1 MANTVALYAR
11 VSSEQQAEAGT
22 IRSQVSALLE
32 RIAADGHGI
41 PAKELQFID
50 DGYSGA
56 NLIRPG
62 LERLRDSAFTGA
74 VDRVYVHSPDRLA
87 RKYAYQILVMDELR
101 KSGVEVVFLNREI
114 GKTPED
120 DLLLQVQGMMAEYER
135 AKILERSRRG
145 KLQGAKRG
153 AVNVLSGAPYGY
165 RYIGKHEGDGDA
177 RYEIV
182 FEEARVVQQIFDWV
196 GKERM
201 TLGEVRKRLEEAGI
215 KTRSGKAWWDRT
227 TVWGMLKNPAY
238 MGQAAFGK
246 TKQGEK
252 RTRVRPQRNSSSK
265 PRQSYSTYDV
275 PSEEWISIAVPALV
289 SPELFAVVQE
299 QFSEN
304 RARART
310 RRRGATHLLQGLVC
324 CKYCDYAFYGRPAK
338 NRHNQHYVYYRCIGT
353 DAYRFGGKRVC
364 SNRQVRGDL
373 LEDAVWAQVTEL
385 LQNPARLQ
393 SEYERRLQRK
403 STEDP
408 ARLEAERKNV
418 QNKIARMIDSYGDG
432 LITKSEF
439 EPRVKRAKSQL
450 KTIEDQVRQLDD
462 EAQNTQQLQLLI
474 VRIDEFAAKLKGK
487 LDKIDWESK
496 RQIVRSV
503 VRRVEIDQ
511 DEVNVVFR
519 VTSFPFELA
528 PSGAKSSQHCRK
540 REWTTLGRAFI
551 PSLHQPIIQYPR
563 FQVSADCFQNALIVY
578 PFSYLSH
585 QYVVVD
591 SVEEFL

>member
-1 MANTVALYAR
+1 
-11 VSSEQQAEAGT
+11 
-22 IRSQVSALLE
+22 
-32 RIAADGHGI
+32 
-41 PAKELQFID
+41 
-50 DGYSGA
+50 
-56 NLIRPG
+56 
-62 LERLRDSAFTGA
+62 
-74 VDRVYVHSPDRLA
+74 
-87 RKYAYQILVMDELR
+87 
-101 KSGVEVVFLNREI
+101 
-114 GKTPED
+114 
-120 DLLLQVQGMMAEYER
+120 MMAEYER

-177 RYEIV
+177 RYEIF

-201 TLGEVRKRLEEAGI
+201 SLGEVRKRLEEAGA
-215 KTRSGKAWWDRT
+215 KTKSGKTWWDRT

-246 TKQGEK
+246 TKLGEK
-252 RTRVRPQRNSSSK
+252 RSRVRPQRNSSSK

-275 PSEEWISIAVPALV
+275 PAEEWISIPVPALV

-299 QFSEN
+299 QLSEN
-304 RARART
+304 RTKARE

-324 CKYCDYAFYGRPAK
+324 CKYCDYAFYGKPAK

-353 DAYRFGGKRVC
+353 DAYRFGGKRIC

-393 SEYERRLQRK
+393 SEYERRIHRK
-403 STEDP
+403 ATEDP
-408 ARLEAERKNV
+408 ARVEAERKNV
-418 QNKIARMIDSYGDG
+418 QNKIARMIDSYADG
-432 LITKSEF
+432 IITKSEF

-450 KTIEDQVRQLDD
+450 KKIEDQARQLED
-462 EAQNTQQLQLLI
+462 EAQNAQQLQLII

-487 LDKIDWESK
+487 LDKIDWDSK
-496 RQIVRSV
+496 RQIIRSI
-503 VRRVEIDQ
+503 VRRIEIDQ

-519 VTSFPFELA
+519 VTSLPFELA
-528 PSGAKSSQHCRK
+528 PSGARSSQHCRK
-540 REWTTLGRAFI
+540 RDL
-551 PSLHQPIIQYPR
+551 
-563 FQVSADCFQNALIVY
+563 ADTRQHLLTSCI
-578 PFSYLSH
+578 
-585 QYVVVD
+585 
-591 SVEEFL
+591 